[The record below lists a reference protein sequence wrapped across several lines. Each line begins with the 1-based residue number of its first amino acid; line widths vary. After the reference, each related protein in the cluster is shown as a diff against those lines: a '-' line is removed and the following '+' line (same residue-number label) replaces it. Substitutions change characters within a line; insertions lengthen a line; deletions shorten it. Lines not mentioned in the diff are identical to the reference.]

1 MVDPYAP
8 LVEGRRVYGENES
21 CPNGE
26 AGAWM
31 GAFALDETPFDWSG
45 VGPPN
50 IPPQVSA
57 TQSPVQL
64 PNTQLPPNY

>member
-1 MVDPYAP
+1 
-8 LVEGRRVYGENES
+8 
-21 CPNGE
+21 
-26 AGAWM
+26 M

-45 VGPPN
+45 VEPPN

-64 PNTQLPPNY
+64 PNAQLPPNH